1 MENVKKGMA
10 IFPLDPDKRMVVST
24 FFAGAMT
31 LGAPFYGPVD
41 ISNPVLTL
49 AFFFL
54 LQAIILAVLMKRES
68 SSYTSSMLGEALT
81 LGPLGILTG
90 VALIV
95 QSVTVDS
102 ESNEMFW
109 IIVGAG
115 FGLVIAG
122 LMNVRHAAL
131 LLVEKMRIR
140 AKVRRILDQQVQ
152 EARQGAMN
160 SMAQLMETV
169 KKIEEEDALLA
180 DFGSAIDGTDGT
192 GEGRTNA

>member
-1 MENVKKGMA
+1 MENGKKGMA

-24 FFAGAMT
+24 FFAGVMT
-31 LGAPFYGPVD
+31 FAAPTYGPVD

-81 LGPLGILTG
+81 LGPLGILSG

-115 FGLVIAG
+115 CGLVIAG
-122 LMNVRHAAL
+122 MMNVRHAAL

-140 AKVRRILDQQVQ
+140 AEVRRIVDEQRMEVAQRAVESL
-152 EARQGAMN
+152 EAG
-160 SMAQLMETV
+160 ED
-169 KKIEEEDALLA
+169 EEALFA
-180 DFGSAIDGTDGT
+180 DFGSAIDGADRT